1 MKDLAIPLVDVPGS
15 LAQLGEAMGDA
26 GINID
31 GICAFTEDGRAV
43 AHVCVDDAQGARRAL
58 EQAGFEIAAERDV
71 IVVPVE
77 DRPGVLGGVTR
88 RIAAAGVN
96 LELLYLATGTRV
108 VVAADDL
115 DKAETAV

>member
-1 MKDLAIPLVDVPGS
+1 MKDLTIMLDDTPGS
-15 LAQLGEAMGDA
+15 LAALAEAMGSA
-26 GINID
+26 GVNIE
-31 GICAFTEDGRAV
+31 GICAFAENGRAV
-43 AHVCVDDAQGARRAL
+43 AHLCVDDARGARRAL
-58 EQAGFEIAAERDV
+58 EGAGYEISAERDV
-71 IVVPVE
+71 IVVAVQ

-88 RIAAAGVN
+88 RIAGAGVN